1 MVVLQFVRM
10 KQDDIVETEPLI
22 AEKNVMMG
30 ITQMETGVLRP
41 VRTKTEIEI
50 ETETEITDDDEVEDR
65 DNLRASK
72 HRSVETE
79 SETIPNSVTMET
91 ERMVMDVMIDA
102 DSKTTKTMITTMT
115 NKKHKKQL
123 QKSFTRLK
131 LQSKQSKLHVD
142 MMT

>member
-50 ETETEITDDDEVEDR
+50 ETETEITVDDEVEDR
-65 DNLRASK
+65 DNLQASK

-79 SETIPNSVTMET
+79 SEIIPNSVTMET
-91 ERMVMDVMIDA
+91 ERTVMDVMIDA
-102 DSKTTKTMITTMT
+102 DSKTTKTMTMMIA
-115 NKKHKKQL
+115 NKRHKKQP
-123 QKSFTRLK
+123 QKSSTRSK
-131 LQSKQSKLHVD
+131 RQSKQSKLHVD
-142 MMT
+142 TMM